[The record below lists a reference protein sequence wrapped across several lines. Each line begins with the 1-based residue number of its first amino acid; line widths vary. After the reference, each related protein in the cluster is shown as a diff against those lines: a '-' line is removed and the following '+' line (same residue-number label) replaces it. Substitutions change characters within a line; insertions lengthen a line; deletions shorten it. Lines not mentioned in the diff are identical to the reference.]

1 MTSDQKSK
9 CNAIIHT
16 ASVAAAGAGAGLAQI
31 PGSDNAVITPIQ
43 LTMTISLGKVFDID
57 LSESAAKAALGSV
70 AASTIGRTVSQ
81 VLLGWI
87 PGIGNAINATTAAGL
102 TEAMGWALADDFS
115 KQYERPHR

>member
-1 MTSDQKSK
+1 
-9 CNAIIHT
+9 
-16 ASVAAAGAGAGLAQI
+16 
-31 PGSDNAVITPIQ
+31 
-43 LTMTISLGKVFDID
+43 MTISLGKVFDID

-115 KQYERPHR
+115 KQYERSHR

>member
-115 KQYERPHR
+115 KQYE

>member
-1 MTSDQKSK
+1 MQL
-9 CNAIIHT
+9 IHT

-87 PGIGNAINATTAAGL
+87 PGIGNAINAL
-102 TEAMGWALADDFS
+102 QLLA
-115 KQYERPHR
+115 